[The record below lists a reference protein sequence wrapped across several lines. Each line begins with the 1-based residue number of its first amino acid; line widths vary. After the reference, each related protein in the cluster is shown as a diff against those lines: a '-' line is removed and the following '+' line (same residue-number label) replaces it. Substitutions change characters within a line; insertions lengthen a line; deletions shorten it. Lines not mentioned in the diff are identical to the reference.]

1 MSRDLH
7 VDLAAALDDAT
18 VRPILLFEGE
28 FASGWLYFWTGIGDL
43 SYGGNTYTG
52 VGTLIGLDRI
62 QETSEIKAAGVSVSL
77 QGIDSTMISVA
88 LSELRQNRTGAIRF
102 ALLDASEAISGDAF
116 TVFEGRLDIGEIQ
129 ERPDGAVISL
139 RYENHL
145 IDLERARERRYTH
158 EDQQIDYPGDRGFE
172 YVPAL
177 QDVVINW
184 GNPNAAPSSSGK
196 LFGG

>member
-1 MSRDLH
+1 MARDLH

-28 FASGWLYFWTGIGDL
+28 FASGWLYFWTGLGDL
-43 SYGGNTYTG
+43 SHGGNTYTG

-62 QETSEIKAAGVSVSL
+62 QETSEVKAAGVSVSL
-77 QGIDSTMISVA
+77 RGIDSTMISVA
-88 LSELRQNRTGAIRF
+88 LSELRQNRTGAIKF
-102 ALLDASEAISGDAF
+102 ALLDAADAIIGDSF
-116 TVFEGRLDIGEIQ
+116 TVFEGRLDIGEIE
-129 ERPDGAVISL
+129 ERPDGAVVAL
-139 RYENHL
+139 RYENQL

-158 EDQQIDYPGDRGFE
+158 EDQQIDHPGDLGFE

-184 GNPNAAPSSSGK
+184 GNPNVAPSGN
-196 LFGG
+196 LRGR